1 MRKRATVAAGEVQQ
15 QLRCKPVEKLEP
27 PQSATS
33 RRGRASASGWRR
45 CKLLAFV
52 LLLLPVLLGS
62 FIYVR
67 NRLHDPQFETEFL
80 LGAVTDRTARVWVYA
95 AHHSHVLVHYR
106 PASQVPLFIIYF
118 ILFIIYILK

>member
-15 QLRCKPVEKLEP
+15 LRCKPGEKLEP
-27 PQSATS
+27 PQTSATS
-33 RRGRASASGWRR
+33 RGRASASSWRR

-106 PASQVPLFIIYF
+106 PASQVPLFIY
-118 ILFIIYILK
+118 LLY